1 MKHNFNIEGYL
12 SFPVEP
18 AEDIKDSINELCHH
32 GIKGMKWGV
41 RRYQNKDGSLTAAGR
56 RRLLK
61 MEKKQIKEERKKAA
75 EEAKLTEFKKD
86 IIEKGD
92 ITSLQKNID
101 KFTNEDIANFERRY
115 TAVKRA
121 KDIQKQVNREK
132 VDAVLDS
139 VKRASDVFDTYQ
151 RAAKIVNNVAGK
163 EVLPAFNLE
172 ATKTKQKELQKKER
186 AKKLAAMTPD
196 QVLENYKNLT
206 TDELKDL
213 NIRYLNLKNIKNN
226 NDPSIYSKP
235 KEPPKNMLIN
245 FSDKL
250 SIHDIK
256 NVKVPEKTWS
266 KMMDLDSTY
275 TTKTTTKYTIKDD
288 LLNMPVSYT
297 YSLGSK
303 EPIKVSANYNKPK
316 SIPLDPWEKMM
327 YMTANPTYGSKKVN
341 YKISEDLLNS
351 PYDKWEPIKVKVRKK
366 SK

>member
-1 MKHNFNIEGYL
+1 MNRNFNIEDYL

-18 AEDIKDSINELCHH
+18 SEDVKDSINEICHH

-61 MEKKQIKEERKKAA
+61 MEKKQIKGERKKA
-75 EEAKLTEFKKD
+75 EEAVKLERFKKEV
-86 IIEKGD
+86 IEKGD
-92 ITSLQKNID
+92 IASLQKNID
-101 KFTNEDIANFERRY
+101 KFTNEDIANFDSRY
-115 TAVKRA
+115 KAVKRA
-121 KDIQKQVNREK
+121 NDIQNQVKREK
-132 VDAVLDS
+132 VDAVIEG

-172 ATKTKQKELQKKER
+172 AAKTKQKELQKKER

-213 NIRYLNLKNIKNN
+213 DTRYLNLKNIKNN

-235 KEPPKNMLIN
+235 KEPPKNMLID

-250 SIHDIK
+250 SVHDIK

-266 KMMDLDSTY
+266 KMMNLDSTY

-288 LLNMPVSYT
+288 WLNMPVSYT
-297 YSLGSK
+297 YSLGNK
-303 EPIKVSANYNKPK
+303 DPVKVSANKPK
-316 SIPLDPWEKMM
+316 GIPLDPWEKMM
-327 YMTANPTYGSKKVN
+327 YMTSNPSYGVKKVN

-351 PYDKWEPIKVKVRKK
+351 AFDKNEPIKVKVRKK

>member
-12 SFPVEP
+12 SFPVDP
-18 AEDIKDSINELCHH
+18 TEDNIASINEICHH
-32 GIKGMKWGV
+32 GIKGMKWGI
-41 RRYQNKDGSLTAAGR
+41 RRYQNKDGRLTAAGR

-61 MEKKQIKEERKKAA
+61 MEKKQIKEERKQAA

-86 IIEKGD
+86 VIEKGD
-92 ITSLQKNID
+92 IISLQKNID

-115 TAVKRA
+115 NAVKRA

-132 VDAVLDS
+132 VETVLDS

-206 TDELKDL
+206 TDEIKDL
-213 NIRYLNLKNIKNN
+213 NTRYLNLKNIKNN

-235 KEPPKNMLIN
+235 KETSKNMLID

-275 TTKTTTKYTIKDD
+275 TTKTTAKYNIKDD
-288 LLNMPVSYT
+288 LLNTPVSYT
-297 YSLGSK
+297 YSLASK
-303 EPIKVSANYNKPK
+303 EPVKVIANKPK
-316 SIPLDPWEKMM
+316 GIPLDPWEKMM
-327 YMTANPTYGSKKVN
+327 YMTANPTYGVKKVN
-341 YKISEDLLNS
+341 YKLSEELLNAAF
-351 PYDKWEPIKVKVRKK
+351 DKNEPIKVKIRKK